1 LPLTVGDYRARLL
14 DERVAFCFHRDTGQD
29 GARCVLHDSGDV
41 LCAPA
46 IAGSAA
52 TQTNV
57 RANDT
62 AILLNMPPLL
72 IDPPT
77 GLCRR
82 EATAGPDKNPWKI
95 AIADILVRSITNGR
109 IRRLF
114 ETPALY
120 PFSAAPIEAP
130 SGIRIRSAGVEKA
143 DLSDTA
149 RGRWRN

>member
-1 LPLTVGDYRARLL
+1 MSASLFASTVTPGRTAPDASFTTP
-14 DERVAFCFHRDTGQD
+14 AI
-29 GARCVLHDSGDV
+29 V

-82 EATAGPDKNPWKI
+82 EATAGSVKNPWKI
-95 AIADILVRSITNGR
+95 AIADILVRSISNVW

-120 PFSAAPIEAP
+120 PFFGCAN
-130 SGIRIRSAGVEKA
+130 RSAFRH
-143 DLSDTA
+143 SDQE
-149 RGRWRN
+149 RGSRKG